1 MVDIGSKTKRKIVDY
16 KLTRYVCYLIVQ
28 NGDPRKEVFAL
39 GQTYF
44 AVQTYRQEINDKFEE
59 LDEDRRRLVIREDI
73 KQIEREHMRKLK
85 NKAKQNKLILDE

>member
-1 MVDIGSKTKRKIVDY
+1 M
-16 KLTRYVCYLIVQ
+16 Q